1 MPTIA
6 DAPEAPLPSP
16 SVDRVAGF
24 ARREVTTEEV
34 AAFDR
39 DGFVVLRGILD
50 PAVVLAMAEPVDR
63 ALSAPETADV
73 GAFAGKGEQPAF
85 RAGVDH
91 WRADS
96 DFAAF
101 SLDPALGAISAR
113 LLGSETASL
122 YEDSILV
129 KEPGAPF
136 RTEFHTDAAYFH
148 ISGEQACTLWIPL
161 DDVDASSGALEYVSG
176 SHRWDRE
183 FRPNLFTV
191 PDSIPGTEGEPVP
204 DVLGDAALR
213 ELVVGSALGPG
224 DVAVHHYRTIHGSP
238 ANTHAT
244 RRRRAISLRYCGDD
258 VRYRFRAGMPVR
270 RTQRGHADGDPLD
283 PLDCPRVWPAV

>member
-1 MPTIA
+1 MSGI
-6 DAPEAPLPSP
+6 
-16 SVDRVAGF
+16 AGF
-24 ARREVTTEEV
+24 ARRGVTADEI

-39 DGFVVLRGILD
+39 DGFVVLRDILE
-50 PAVVLAMAEPVDR
+50 PAVVLAMADPVDR
-63 ALSAPETADV
+63 ALGAPETADV
-73 GAFAGKGEQPAF
+73 GAFAGLGEQPPF

-91 WRADS
+91 WRADP

-101 SLDPALGAISAR
+101 SLDPALGTIAAR
-113 LLGSETASL
+113 LMASEAINL

-136 RTEFHTDAAYFH
+136 RTEFHTDSAYFH
-148 ISGEQACTLWIPL
+148 ISGDQACTLWIPL
-161 DDVDASSGALEYVSG
+161 DEVDATSGALEYVRG

-191 PDSIPGTEGEPVP
+191 PDAIPGTEGEPVP
-204 DVLGDAALR
+204 DVHGDAALR
-213 ELVVGSALGPG
+213 DLVAGSRLRPG

-258 VRYRFRAGMPVR
+258 VRYRFRPGMPVR
-270 RTQRGHADGDPLD
+270 RTQRGHIDGDPLD
-283 PLDCPRVWPAV
+283 PTDCPLVLPVH